1 MRKPRKKA
9 QVYSYGVR
17 KDIDDTYKFR
27 SSWEANFA
35 RILDYL
41 HVRYRFEYKR
51 FFMKNGDSYLPDF
64 LLMTEDNPWKAKWI
78 EIKGL
83 WHKGDKRR
91 IISFMNE
98 NPEETLHIITGKEYR
113 QLAKQ
118 YKKLIPNWE

>member
-1 MRKPRKKA
+1 MAKRKRP
-9 QVYSYGVR
+9 QVYSYGIR

-35 RILDYL
+35 RILDYT

-51 FFMKNGDSYLPDF
+51 FYMKNGDSYLPDF
-64 LLMTEDNPWKAKWI
+64 LLLTEDNPWHCKWI

-83 WHKGDKRR
+83 WHRGDKRR

-98 NPEETLHIITGKEYR
+98 FPEETLHIITGKEYR

>member
-1 MRKPRKKA
+1 MGKPKKKT

-17 KDIDDTYKFR
+17 PDIDDIYKFR

-35 RILDYL
+35 RLL
-41 HVRYRFEYKR
+41 NHLQLRWRFEYKR
-51 FFMKNGDSYLPDF
+51 FFMKNGETYLPDF
-64 LLMTEDNPWKAKWI
+64 LIMTEDNPWNCKWI

-98 NPEETLHIITGKEYR
+98 FPEETIHIVTSKEYR
-113 QLAKQ
+113 QLVKK